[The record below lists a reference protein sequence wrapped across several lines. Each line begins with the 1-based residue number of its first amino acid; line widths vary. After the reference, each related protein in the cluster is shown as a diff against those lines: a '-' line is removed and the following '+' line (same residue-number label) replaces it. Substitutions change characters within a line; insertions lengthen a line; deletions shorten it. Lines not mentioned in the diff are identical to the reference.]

1 MSNNSEQPAFPAA
14 VAFNANGDLATS
26 GSSTPEGGLTKREY
40 FAALAMQG
48 LSANPIYGKEVCS
61 KIATWSVEQADALL
75 AALEGKE
82 IGR

>member
-1 MSNNSEQPAFPAA
+1 MSNNSEQPAFPQPM
-14 VAFNANGDLATS
+14 AFNENGDPI
-26 GSSTPEGGLTKREY
+26 SSEFPGVTKREY
-40 FAALAMQG
+40 FAVMAMQG

-61 KIATWSVEQADALL
+61 KIAVWSVEQADALL